1 MLIDRCITNSLM
13 YLSPRQRYLILFM
26 LILRRGRLK
35 LNEVVA
41 ECLRLGLKC
50 KSIEKY
56 LLELVNKGDIV
67 FDGEKY
73 VLNECL
79 QHYANTLYDLIEDL
93 RRLEEQV
100 MLGNMDTAY
109 VVSRILTIPAILIT
123 LASSEEV
130 DEYSKSIYAFITI
143 LQLELFTTLSKVNK
157 NFREMIK
164 SIESA
169 LSSTD

>member
-1 MLIDRCITNSLM
+1 MLIDKCITNSLM
-13 YLSPRQRYLILFM
+13 YLSPRKRYLILFM
-26 LILRRGRLK
+26 LILRRGKLK
-35 LNEVVA
+35 LNEVIA

-73 VLNECL
+73 VLNEYL

-93 RRLEEQV
+93 RHLEEQV
-100 MLGNMDTAY
+100 MLGSIDIAY
-109 VVSRILTIPAILIT
+109 IISRTLTTPAILIT
-123 LASSEEV
+123 LASGEEV
-130 DEYSKSIYAFITI
+130 DEYSKSIYVFITV

-157 NFREMIK
+157 NFREMVK
-164 SIESA
+164 SIENT
-169 LSSTD
+169 LSSTN